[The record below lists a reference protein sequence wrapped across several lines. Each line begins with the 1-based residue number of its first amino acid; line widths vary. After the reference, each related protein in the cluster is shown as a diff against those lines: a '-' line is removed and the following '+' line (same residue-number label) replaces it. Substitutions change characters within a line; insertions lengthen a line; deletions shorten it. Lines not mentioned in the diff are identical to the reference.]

1 MDWNIDFI
9 SRLDFKKHVEKTIVH
24 YGEKLGAYDL
34 KKFNG
39 NFVDPIKMIFDK
51 AVYRQSWQ
59 EVISNSEINL
69 TLMRLVIFIRV
80 YLSI

>member
-51 AVYRQSWQ
+51 AVYR
-59 EVISNSEINL
+59 
-69 TLMRLVIFIRV
+69 
-80 YLSI
+80 